1 MEMTSSCPVT
11 RTARRAVSA
20 TCKYM
25 SIAVL
30 ESCSWTETA
39 ALDASPSDLQGTQDA
54 MADGKFVPP
63 GRSGRSSSAL
73 PGPHDRPQA
82 DLESGSGFGIS
93 IRVSAV

>member
-1 MEMTSSCPVT
+1 
-11 RTARRAVSA
+11 
-20 TCKYM
+20 M
-25 SIAVL
+25 SIT
-30 ESCSWTETA
+30 ESYSPTDLA

-54 MADGKFVPP
+54 VADGKFVPP

-93 IRVSAV
+93 IRVSAVRAGLPTSYRC